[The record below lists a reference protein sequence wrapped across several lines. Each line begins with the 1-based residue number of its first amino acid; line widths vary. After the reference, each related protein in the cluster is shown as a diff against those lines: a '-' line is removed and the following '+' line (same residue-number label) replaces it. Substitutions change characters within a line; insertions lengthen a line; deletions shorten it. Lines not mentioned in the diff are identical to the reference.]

1 MRGAIVFEY
10 FPGNYAWSSAVNLAL
25 MAGGS
30 LGDIHRW
37 LGPLREAGRT
47 ELEAW
52 SSAWAGMAHQQELL
66 AAADLKAGY
75 LVTAGERYL
84 RAAVYHATGQ
94 RQLPL
99 GPAKSES
106 YAAVLQAFGNA
117 VDCAPFSLER
127 IHVDS
132 PDGTLP
138 GYLIAPDAAE
148 PQPVV
153 IVFGGLDLT
162 KELVCAIVGTRFA
175 RRNITCLVID
185 TPGVGEP
192 LRLRGVPARPD
203 FEVPTAAII
212 DHLETRHNVDAR
224 RVAVLG
230 ISFGGYYAARAA
242 AFEPRVA
249 ACATW
254 AGNWDLGA
262 VWQRRWDER
271 TDDDPRPWFALPW
284 IMGTA
289 SMEEAL
295 VRVRQWSLADVWPR
309 VTQPL
314 LIVHG
319 ENDRQ
324 IPVGDARRAFA
335 AAGSADKQLRVF
347 TAEQGG
353 AEHIQIDD
361 PGPALDLIADWVA
374 LALLMAESAGLP
386 ARLP

>member
-1 MRGAIVFEY
+1 MFEY

-37 LGPLREAGRT
+37 LQPLRAADEPD
-47 ELEAW
+47 LDAW
-52 SSAWAGMAHQQELL
+52 ASAWAAMAHQQELL
-66 AAADLKAGY
+66 AAEDVKAGY
-75 LVTAGERYL
+75 LASAGARYL
-84 RAAVYHATGQ
+84 RASVYHATGQ
-94 RQLPL
+94 RQLPP
-99 GPAKSES
+99 GPAKSEG

-138 GYLIAPDAAE
+138 GYLIAPDAAK

-153 IVFGGLDLT
+153 IVYGGLDLT
-162 KELVCAIVGTRFA
+162 KELVCAIVGTTFA
-175 RRNITCLVID
+175 RRGITCLVID

-192 LRLRGVPARPD
+192 LRLRGIPSRPD
-203 FEVPTAAII
+203 YEVPTAAII
-212 DHLETRHNVDAR
+212 DHLQTRHNVDAR

-230 ISFGGYYAARAA
+230 ISLGGYYAARAA
-242 AFEPRVA
+242 AFEPRVS
-249 ACATW
+249 ACAAW
-254 AGNWDLGA
+254 GGNWDCGE
-262 VWQRRWDER
+262 VWQRRWDQR
-271 TDDDPRPWFALPW
+271 TTSDPGAWFILPW
-284 IMGTA
+284 VMGTA

-295 VRVRQWSLADVWPR
+295 VRVKQWSLVDVWPK

-324 IPVGDARRAFA
+324 IPVEDARRAFA
-335 AAGSADKQLRVF
+335 AAGSTDKQLRVF
-347 TAEQGG
+347 TAAEGG
-353 AEHIQIDD
+353 AEHIQTDA
-361 PGPALDLIADWVA
+361 PGPALDLIADWLA
-374 LALLMAESAGLP
+374 LALLMASGVPEGSLRAG
-386 ARLP
+386 